1 MSKRTYRSSSD
12 YRGSRG
18 SNRKDPRGRN
28 LYDDLANNKKEKEEA
43 ALYLPPEKEVIEKIY
58 GVYEYYEST
67 DAEKPY
73 YVGEGHIPDRVYN
86 KHKPTKRMIE
96 CKERFSDTIQSL
108 IDRGNIVPTDRSLVR
123 IVASGM
129 TKMEGVIEETR
140 RIQRYGRAVMLLPNN
155 SSSLLNSNGGLS
167 DYMVSKLLC
176 NDGEEMKLADAAY
189 VFYRRKEKKS
199 YQLDDDESIGIMMG
213 SYHYDILCSPQYLEE
228 QARKKKK
235 KK

>member
-1 MSKRTYRSSSD
+1 MAKGRSRSSSD
-12 YRGSRG
+12 YRG
-18 SNRKDPRGRN
+18 NRGRN
-28 LYDDLANNKKEKEEA
+28 LYDDLTNKNKEKEDA

-73 YVGEGHIPDRVYN
+73 YVGEGHIPDRVYK

-167 DYMVSKLLC
+167 DYMVSELLR
-176 NDGEEMKLADAAY
+176 NDGKEMKLADAAY

-213 SYHYDILCSPQYLEE
+213 SYHNDILCSPQYLEE
-228 QARKKKK
+228 QAQKKKK
-235 KK
+235 KR